1 MKYLIFLILGPL
13 LIFIGRKTRSRI
25 LEKRSKGYAAMLILS
40 FLWLSVQV
48 AGVMYE
54 MLKVQYDV
62 SPGLT
67 PFNFFDHTTWNGPQW
82 LYMVGLGVYFL
93 ALLILSL
100 YCRWPSYLLILLGIA
115 MLEYDVL
122 AFIVGVILTS
132 DYFLIAI
139 PAIFLKMILEMYLG
153 FMAYISIFGV
163 FTFIMP
169 FKDYQGAQVSRGG
182 SDGGSGQTAAG
193 SSRMPSSIH
202 SADGTTYYL
211 RQNLGYGAEYVASDD
226 PDDVIQIT
234 NVYSRTG
241 SEMDTNAGHFYFY

>member
-1 MKYLIFLILGPL
+1 MIYLIFLILGPL

-25 LEKRSKGYAAMLILS
+25 PEKRSKGYVAMIILS
-40 FLWLSVQV
+40 ILWLSVQV
-48 AGVMYE
+48 AGVLYE
-54 MLKVQYDV
+54 MMKVKYDV

-93 ALLILSL
+93 ALLILSF

-115 MLEYDVL
+115 MLEYDLL

-132 DYFLIAI
+132 DYFLVAI
-139 PAIFLKMILEMYLG
+139 PAIFLKMILEIYLG
-153 FMAYISIFGV
+153 LMAYFSIFGV

-169 FKDYQGAQVSRGG
+169 FKDYHGADVRGG
-182 SDGGSGQTAAG
+182 SGDVAGTSAAASSG
-193 SSRMPSSIH
+193 MPSSIH
-202 SADGTTYYL
+202 STDGTTYYL

>member
-67 PFNFFDHTTWNGPQW
+67 PFDFFDHTTWNGPQW

-93 ALLILSL
+93 ALLILSI

-122 AFIVGVILTS
+122 TFIVGVILTS
-132 DYFLIAI
+132 DYFLVAI
-139 PAIFLKMILEMYLG
+139 PAIFLKMILELYLG
-153 FMAYISIFGV
+153 LMAYFSIFGI

-169 FKDYQGAQVSRGG
+169 FKDYQGAQVAV
-182 SDGGSGQTAAG
+182 GGSGGGNGGATG
-193 SSRMPSSIH
+193 STRMPSSIH
-202 SADGTTYYL
+202 SVDGTTYYL
-211 RQNLGYGAEYVASDD
+211 RKNLGYGAEYVASDD

-234 NVYSRTG
+234 NIYSRTG
-241 SEMDTNAGHFYFY
+241 SEMDTNAGHFYLT

>member
-1 MKYLIFLILGPL
+1 M
-13 LIFIGRKTRSRI
+13 
-25 LEKRSKGYAAMLILS
+25 
-40 FLWLSVQV
+40 
-48 AGVMYE
+48 
-54 MLKVQYDV
+54 
-62 SPGLT
+62 
-67 PFNFFDHTTWNGPQW
+67 
-82 LYMVGLGVYFL
+82 

-100 YCRWPSYLLILLGIA
+100 YCRWPSYLLILLGIV

-139 PAIFLKMILEMYLG
+139 PAIFLKMILEIYLG
-153 FMAYISIFGV
+153 LMAYFSIFGV

-169 FKDYQGAQVSRGG
+169 FKDYHGANVRGG
-182 SDGGSGQTAAG
+182 SGGVAGKTMVG

-202 SADGTTYYL
+202 STAGTTYYL

-226 PDDVIQIT
+226 SSDVIQIT
-234 NVYSRTG
+234 NVYSRTD